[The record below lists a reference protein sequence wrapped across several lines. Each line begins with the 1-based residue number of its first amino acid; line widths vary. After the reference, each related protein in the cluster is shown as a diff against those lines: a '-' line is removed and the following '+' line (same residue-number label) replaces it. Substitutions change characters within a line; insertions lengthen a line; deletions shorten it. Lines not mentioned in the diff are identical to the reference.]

1 MAKTKLHLHE
11 SKDGWF
17 SYRRRVPAKLQ
28 ALLDKTEVKH
38 AYKTKSKVQALKL
51 HASHHEQV
59 EKEFAT
65 ARAFLKGIASQTG
78 TTKYQTPSKIH
89 RDVYASLSQKGLLPH
104 QIPTPNSSMSDVD
117 QMAWSAD
124 HLKYMEAS
132 TLYEADAI
140 SYDEYEEALDSLT
153 FEPFKKFVNQREYI
167 RYLEETEDTTGL
179 PDHGVVTLKI
189 LKGEYSSPDPTIED
203 LFNHYIDYSRTKVA
217 NVERNARQQKKLE
230 GDVER
235 LANFVYSAHSDGKE
249 TLIDNLDMIAIGN
262 SFTVQYP
269 RVDTRRRNYTQ
280 LAAAVNLWNRRN
292 KKQKIDNPFEELK
305 DELPRSDPKA
315 RVRRVWHPKEYHYF
329 WQSIRQETDPS
340 KRILGMLMAY
350 AGKAQGETQG
360 LLRNDVVLNHDVPHI
375 KYSDNQLRVI
385 GKKRIQHSLPLVGDL
400 LIELQKYI
408 SSFEGGQFDPLFP
421 TLVRKGSGDLS
432 KILNKHRR
440 EFHPVKDTLF
450 QNYGLRHTFKP
461 RYEEAGVSSLN
472 GMYLFGH
479 KTNAT
484 SATHD
489 DYAKGLFKSEEFKS
503 LRDDMERVM
512 NVTTWNYNYMPS
524 DFD

>member
-51 HASHHEQV
+51 HATYHEKV

-65 ARAFLKGIASQTG
+65 ARAYLKSITLVSVAP
-78 TTKYQTPSKIH
+78 KYQTPSKQFK
-89 RDVYASLSQKGLLPH
+89 DVYASLKHKGLLPH
-104 QIPTPNSSMSDVD
+104 QIRMPDSTMSDSE
-117 QMAWSAD
+117 QLAWSAD
-124 HLKYMEAS
+124 HIKYTSAS
-132 TLYEADAI
+132 LSYDADAI
-140 SYDEYEEALDSLT
+140 TYEEYEEAINSLA
-153 FEPFKKFVNQREYI
+153 FEPFKKFVQQREYI
-167 RYLEETEDTTGL
+167 RYLEEENTFSGL
-179 PDHGVVTLKI
+179 PDHGEVTLQI
-189 LKGEYSSPDPTIED
+189 LRGNYTSPDPTIED
-203 LFNHYIDYSRTKVA
+203 LFNHYIDNSRTKVA

-230 GDVER
+230 SDVER
-235 LANFVYSAHSDGKE
+235 LANLVYSAHSDGKK
-249 TLIDNLDMIAIGN
+249 TLIDNLDMTAIGN

-280 LAAAVNLWNRRN
+280 LSAAVNLWNRRN

-329 WQSIRQETDPS
+329 WQSIRQEPDPS

-350 AGKAQGETQG
+350 AGKAQGETRG

-375 KYSDNQLRVI
+375 KYSDNELRVI
-385 GKKRIQHSLPLVGDL
+385 GKKRIQHSLPLVGEML
-400 LIELQKYI
+400 MELQQYV
-408 SSFEGGQFDPLFP
+408 STFEGGQFDPLFP

-432 KILNKHRR
+432 KILNKHRK

-461 RYEEAGVSSLN
+461 RYEEAGISSLN

-489 DYAKGLFKSEEFKS
+489 NYAKGLFKSEEFRS

>member
-51 HASHHEQV
+51 HASHHEKV

-65 ARAFLKGIASQTG
+65 AKAYLKGIASQTG
-78 TTKYQTPSKIH
+78 ATKYQTPSKMH
-89 RDVYASLSQKGLLPH
+89 KDVYASLSEKGLLPH
-104 QIPTPNSSMSDVD
+104 QIPMPNSSMSDAD

-132 TLYEADAI
+132 TLYDADAI
-140 SYDEYEEALDSLT
+140 SYYEYQKALNSLT
-153 FEPFKKFVNQREYI
+153 FEPFKRFVNQREYI
-167 RYLEETEDTTGL
+167 RYLEETEDITGL

-217 NVERNARQQKKLE
+217 NVERNAEQQKKLE
-230 GDVER
+230 HDVDR
-235 LANFVYSAHSDGKE
+235 LANLVYSTHPDGKK
-249 TLIDNLDMIAIGN
+249 TLVDELDLTTIDGA
-262 SFTVQYP
+262 FTAQYP
-269 RVDTRRRNYTQ
+269 RVDTRKRNYTQ
-280 LAAAVNLWNRRN
+280 LSAAVNLWNRRN
-292 KKQKIDNPFEELK
+292 KKQKIENPFEELK
-305 DELPRSDPKA
+305 DALPKSDPNAK
-315 RVRRVWHPKEYHYF
+315 VRRVWHPEEYKHF
-329 WQSIRQETDPS
+329 WDSLKSEADQSN
-340 KRILGMLMAY
+340 RILGMLMAY
-350 AGKAQGETQG
+350 AGKAQGETKG
-360 LLRNDVVLNHDVPHI
+360 LLRDDVVLNHDVPHLRFR
-375 KYSDNQLRVI
+375 DNKIRVI
-385 GKKRIQHSLPLVGDL
+385 GKKRIQHSLPLVGEML
-400 LIELQKYI
+400 MELQQYV
-408 SSFEGGQFDPLFP
+408 STFQGGQFDPLFP
-421 TLVRKGSGDLS
+421 SLARKGSGDLS

-461 RYEEAGVSSLN
+461 RYEEAGISSLN

-489 DYAKGLFKSEEFKS
+489 NYAKGLFKSEEFKS
-503 LRDDMERVM
+503 LRGDMERVM